1 MATGPIEDAMKTRA
15 LIEFGG
21 CESDCDDSNAELSG
35 GNDDINHAKAPSDS
49 IYCEGDE

>member
-21 CESDCDDSNAELSG
+21 CAMTAMPNYQAEMTTSTMLRRRVTLSIVKVM
-35 GNDDINHAKAPSDS
+35 NDP
-49 IYCEGDE
+49 